1 MWQSGPSHTQQVTL
15 VSGASAYLERPLE
28 RKEGSARLLSV
39 SQMMTVLLSPYGFY
53 MSTGEMCIKEIN
65 DIILSV
71 SLMGNGGDRQEK

>member
-1 MWQSGPSHTQQVTL
+1 
-15 VSGASAYLERPLE
+15 
-28 RKEGSARLLSV
+28 
-39 SQMMTVLLSPYGFY
+39 MMTVLLSPYGFY